1 MWPTGI
7 HEDIIDDSFPSLPE
21 HIRDEIKKR
30 GTYVDREYFWDTDKH
45 AMRDIFQSVENAQG
59 AMDAFI
65 KEHMDRFKLEG
76 DYFQLGMALHPVMDS
91 TSPMHRGEFLW
102 WEPAWWIL
110 DILFEMS
117 ISDEQMQL
125 TIDKIHETMCRYS
138 L

>member
-1 MWPTGI
+1 M
-7 HEDIIDDSFPSLPE
+7 
-21 HIRDEIKKR
+21 
-30 GTYVDREYFWDTDKH
+30 H
-45 AMRDIFQSVENAQG
+45 AMINYGQTARDRQL

-125 TIDKIHETMCRYS
+125 TIDKIHETMCRYG